1 MSAMGRMQASR
12 QALSAA
18 AVGWAGEFGSD
29 PLRML
34 AAPRPLRTFRRI
46 GFVATKAQVFEGS
59 VGSWS

>member
-1 MSAMGRMQASR
+1 MSAIGRKQAPR

-18 AVGWAGEFGSD
+18 AAGWAGQFGSD
-29 PLRML
+29 PLRVL
-34 AAPRPLRTFRRI
+34 AAPRPLRTFRSI